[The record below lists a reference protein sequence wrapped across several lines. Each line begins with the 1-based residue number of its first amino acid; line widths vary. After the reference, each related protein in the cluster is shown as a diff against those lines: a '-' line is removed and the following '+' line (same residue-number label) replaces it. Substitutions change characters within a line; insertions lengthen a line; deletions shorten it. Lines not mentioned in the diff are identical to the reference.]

1 MPANKNTIPEV
12 KLLNS
17 IIDEELKD
25 EDDARLK
32 DVIKR
37 KANNL
42 YPLLSYLTEKNL
54 DNDEIKKRIK
64 ELIEGE

>member
-1 MPANKNTIPEV
+1 MPTNKNNIPEV

-25 EDDARLK
+25 EEDSRLK
-32 DVIKR
+32 DIIKR

-42 YPLLSYLTEKNL
+42 YPLLSYLTEKSL